1 MRKVA
6 MAIAVLALAG
16 CGEGKSVEAPK
27 PKPAVT
33 ESQPQTGAIAAQEWD
48 VWVGPPDHKLQA
60 ITDLTAWLLEHGFN
74 FYIVKVDGKDEV
86 LLGPFAT
93 KAEAEAKQTLL
104 NEKMARAK
112 KTDTVSEIIEHNAA
126 SKGRVGGR
134 PAHIQPQAFRF
145 TGPTNSLPRP
155 ITHATVWLR

>member
-16 CGEGKSVEAPK
+16 CGEGKSVDAPK
-27 PKPAVT
+27 TKPAVT

-48 VWVGPPDHKLQA
+48 VRVGPPDHKLQA
-60 ITDLTAWLLEHGFN
+60 ITDLTAWLLEHGFS

-112 KTDTVSEIIEHNAA
+112 KTDTVSEIIEHKAA
-126 SKGRVGGR
+126 
-134 PAHIQPQAFRF
+134 Q
-145 TGPTNSLPRP
+145 
-155 ITHATVWLR
+155 

>member
-6 MAIAVLALAG
+6 MAIAVLVLAG
-16 CGEGKSVEAPK
+16 CGEGKSVDAPK
-27 PKPAVT
+27 VKPAVT

-48 VWVGPPDHKLQA
+48 LRVGPPDHKLQA
-60 ITDLTAWLLEHGFN
+60 ITDLTAWLLENGFS

-93 KAEAEAKQTLL
+93 RAEAEAKQTLL

-112 KTDTVSEIIEHNAA
+112 KTDTVSEIIEHKTA
-126 SKGRVGGR
+126 
-134 PAHIQPQAFRF
+134 Q
-145 TGPTNSLPRP
+145 
-155 ITHATVWLR
+155 

>member
-6 MAIAVLALAG
+6 MAMAVLALAG

-27 PKPAVT
+27 AKPAVA
-33 ESQPQTGAIAAQEWD
+33 ESQVQTGAIAAQEWD

-74 FYIVKVDGKDEV
+74 FYIVKEDGKDQV
-86 LLGPFAT
+86 LLGPFAS

-104 NEKMARAK
+104 TEKLARAK
-112 KTDTVSEIIEHNAA
+112 KNDTESQVIEHKTA
-126 SKGRVGGR
+126 
-134 PAHIQPQAFRF
+134 Q
-145 TGPTNSLPRP
+145 
-155 ITHATVWLR
+155 

>member
-6 MAIAVLALAG
+6 MAMAVLALAG
-16 CGEGKSVEAPK
+16 CGEGKPVDTPK
-27 PKPAVT
+27 AKPAAT

-48 VWVGPPDHKLQA
+48 LRVGPPDHKLQA

-93 KAEAEAKQTLL
+93 RAEAGGQADAAERKNGPRQ
-104 NEKMARAK
+104 EKRHRLRNYRAQGRAV
-112 KTDTVSEIIEHNAA
+112 TGRLGGGAA
-126 SKGRVGGR
+126 HV
-134 PAHIQPQAFRF
+134 QPQALRF

-155 ITHATVWLR
+155 ITHATV

>member
-16 CGEGKSVEAPK
+16 CGEGKSVDAPK
-27 PKPAVT
+27 AKPAVT

-60 ITDLTAWLLEHGFN
+60 ITDLTAWLLEHGFS

-86 LLGPFAT
+86 FLGPFAS
-93 KAEAEAKQTLL
+93 KAEAEAKQALL
-104 NEKMARAK
+104 TEKLARAK
-112 KTDTVSEIIEHNAA
+112 KNDTESQVVEHKTA
-126 SKGRVGGR
+126 
-134 PAHIQPQAFRF
+134 Q
-145 TGPTNSLPRP
+145 
-155 ITHATVWLR
+155 

>member
-16 CGEGKSVEAPK
+16 CGEGSSVETPK
-27 PKPAVT
+27 AKPAVT
-33 ESQPQTGAIAAQEWD
+33 ESQPQAGAIAAQEWD

-86 LLGPFAT
+86 LLGPFAS
-93 KAEAEAKQTLL
+93 KAEAEAKQVQLT
-104 NEKMARAK
+104 EKLARAK
-112 KTDTVSEIIEHNAA
+112 KNDTESQVIEHKAA
-126 SKGRVGGR
+126 
-134 PAHIQPQAFRF
+134 Q
-145 TGPTNSLPRP
+145 
-155 ITHATVWLR
+155 

>member
-16 CGEGKSVEAPK
+16 CGEGKRVDAPK
-27 PKPAVT
+27 AKPAVT

-60 ITDLTAWLLEHGFN
+60 LTDLTAWLLEHGFS
-74 FYIVKVDGKDEV
+74 FYIVKEDGKDEV

-93 KAEAEAKQTLL
+93 KAEAEAKQVLL
-104 NEKMARAK
+104 TEKLARAK
-112 KTDTVSEIIEHNAA
+112 KNDTESQVIEHKTA
-126 SKGRVGGR
+126 
-134 PAHIQPQAFRF
+134 Q
-145 TGPTNSLPRP
+145 
-155 ITHATVWLR
+155 

>member
-1 MRKVA
+1 

-16 CGEGKSVEAPK
+16 CGEGRSVDAPRT
-27 PKPAVT
+27 KPAVN

-48 VWVGPPDHKLQA
+48 VRVGPPDHKLQA

-112 KTDTVSEIIEHNAA
+112 KTDTVSEVIEHKTA
-126 SKGRVGGR
+126 
-134 PAHIQPQAFRF
+134 Q
-145 TGPTNSLPRP
+145 
-155 ITHATVWLR
+155 

>member
-16 CGEGKSVEAPK
+16 CGEGRSVDAPRT
-27 PKPAVT
+27 KPAAN

-48 VWVGPPDHKLQA
+48 VRVGPPDHKLQA

-112 KTDTVSEIIEHNAA
+112 KTDTVSEVIEH
-126 SKGRVGGR
+126 K
-134 PAHIQPQAFRF
+134 
-145 TGPTNSLPRP
+145 
-155 ITHATVWLR
+155 TVQ

>member
-16 CGEGKSVEAPK
+16 CGEGKSVDTPK
-27 PKPAVT
+27 AKPAVT
-33 ESQPQTGAIAAQEWD
+33 ESQPQTGTIAAQEWD

-74 FYIVKVDGKDEV
+74 FYIAKVDGKDEV
-86 LLGPFAT
+86 FLGPFAS
-93 KAEAEAKQTLL
+93 KAEAEAKQVQL

-112 KTDTVSEIIEHNAA
+112 KNDTESQVVEHKAA
-126 SKGRVGGR
+126 
-134 PAHIQPQAFRF
+134 Q
-145 TGPTNSLPRP
+145 
-155 ITHATVWLR
+155 

>member
-16 CGEGKSVEAPK
+16 CGEGRSVDAPRT
-27 PKPAVT
+27 KPAMN

-48 VWVGPPDHKLQA
+48 VRVGPPDHKLQA

-112 KTDTVSEIIEHNAA
+112 KTDTVSEVIEHKTA
-126 SKGRVGGR
+126 
-134 PAHIQPQAFRF
+134 Q
-145 TGPTNSLPRP
+145 
-155 ITHATVWLR
+155 

>member
-16 CGEGKSVEAPK
+16 CGEGKSVDTPRAK
-27 PKPAVT
+27 PSVT
-33 ESQPQTGAIAAQEWD
+33 GSQPQTGAIAAQEWD

-74 FYIVKVDGKDEV
+74 FYIARIDGKDEV
-86 LLGPFAT
+86 FLGPFAS
-93 KAEAEAKQTLL
+93 KAEAEAKQALL

-112 KTDTVSEIIEHNAA
+112 KNDTVSQVVEHKAA
-126 SKGRVGGR
+126 
-134 PAHIQPQAFRF
+134 Q
-145 TGPTNSLPRP
+145 
-155 ITHATVWLR
+155 

>member
-16 CGEGKSVEAPK
+16 CGEGEPVNAPK
-27 PKPAVT
+27 ATPVVT

-60 ITDLTAWLLEHGFN
+60 LTDLTAWLLEHGFN
-74 FYIVKVDGKDEV
+74 FYIVKVDGKDQV

-112 KTDTVSEIIEHNAA
+112 KTDTVSEVIEHKVA
-126 SKGRVGGR
+126 
-134 PAHIQPQAFRF
+134 Q
-145 TGPTNSLPRP
+145 
-155 ITHATVWLR
+155 

>member
-1 MRKVA
+1 MA
-6 MAIAVLALAG
+6 MAVLALAG
-16 CGEGKSVEAPK
+16 CGEGKRVEAPRSK
-27 PKPAVT
+27 PVVT
-33 ESQPQTGAIAAQEWD
+33 ENQPQTGAIAAQEWD

-93 KAEAEAKQTLL
+93 KAEAEAKQALL

-112 KTDTVSEIIEHNAA
+112 KTDTESQVIEHKAA
-126 SKGRVGGR
+126 
-134 PAHIQPQAFRF
+134 Q
-145 TGPTNSLPRP
+145 
-155 ITHATVWLR
+155 

>member
-16 CGEGKSVEAPK
+16 CGEGKRVDAPK
-27 PKPAVT
+27 AKPAVT
-33 ESQPQTGAIAAQEWD
+33 ESQPQTGTIAAQEWD
-48 VWVGPPDHKLQA
+48 VRVGPPDHKLQA

-86 LLGPFAT
+86 FLGPFAS
-93 KAEAEAKQTLL
+93 KAEAEAKQALL

-112 KTDTVSEIIEHNAA
+112 KTDTESEVVEHKAA
-126 SKGRVGGR
+126 
-134 PAHIQPQAFRF
+134 Q
-145 TGPTNSLPRP
+145 
-155 ITHATVWLR
+155 

>member
-16 CGEGKSVEAPK
+16 CGEGKSVDAAK
-27 PKPAVT
+27 AKPAVT

-48 VWVGPPDHKLQA
+48 LRVGPPDHKLQA
-60 ITDLTAWLLEHGFN
+60 ITDLTAWLLEHGFS

-86 LLGPFAT
+86 LLGPFAAR
-93 KAEAEAKQTLL
+93 AEAEAKQTLL

-112 KTDTVSEIIEHNAA
+112 KTDTVSEIIEHKTA
-126 SKGRVGGR
+126 
-134 PAHIQPQAFRF
+134 Q
-145 TGPTNSLPRP
+145 
-155 ITHATVWLR
+155 

>member
-16 CGEGKSVEAPK
+16 CGEGKPVDAPK
-27 PKPAVT
+27 AKPAVT

-48 VWVGPPDHKLQA
+48 LRVGPPDHKLQA

-74 FYIVKVDGKDEV
+74 FYIVKVDGKDDV
-86 LLGPFAT
+86 LLGPFET
-93 KAEAEAKQTLL
+93 RAEAEAKQTLL

-112 KTDTVSEIIEHNAA
+112 KTDTISEIIEHQ
-126 SKGRVGGR
+126 
-134 PAHIQPQAFRF
+134 PAQ
-145 TGPTNSLPRP
+145 
-155 ITHATVWLR
+155 

>member
-6 MAIAVLALAG
+6 MAMAVLALAG
-16 CGEGKSVEAPK
+16 CGEGKRVEAPRSK
-27 PKPAVT
+27 PVVT
-33 ESQPQTGAIAAQEWD
+33 ENQPQTGAIAAQEWD

-93 KAEAEAKQTLL
+93 KAEAEAKQALL

-112 KTDTVSEIIEHNAA
+112 KTDTESQVIEHKAA
-126 SKGRVGGR
+126 
-134 PAHIQPQAFRF
+134 Q
-145 TGPTNSLPRP
+145 
-155 ITHATVWLR
+155 

>member
-16 CGEGKSVEAPK
+16 CGEGKSVDAPK

-48 VWVGPPDHKLQA
+48 IRVGPPDHKLQA

-112 KTDTVSEIIEHNAA
+112 KTDTVSEIIEHSAA
-126 SKGRVGGR
+126 
-134 PAHIQPQAFRF
+134 Q
-145 TGPTNSLPRP
+145 
-155 ITHATVWLR
+155 

>member
-6 MAIAVLALAG
+6 MAMAVLALAG

-27 PKPAVT
+27 AKPAVA
-33 ESQPQTGAIAAQEWD
+33 ENQAQTGAIAAQEWD

-74 FYIVKVDGKDEV
+74 FYIVKEDGKDQV
-86 LLGPFAT
+86 LLGPFAS

-104 NEKMARAK
+104 TEKLARAK
-112 KTDTVSEIIEHNAA
+112 KNDTESQVIEHKTA
-126 SKGRVGGR
+126 
-134 PAHIQPQAFRF
+134 Q
-145 TGPTNSLPRP
+145 
-155 ITHATVWLR
+155 